1 MLHINPCPSAPKTL
15 AEEVREYT
23 ETAKKIVDDE
33 RVAEQNQKM
42 TAHTKG
48 NDKKKNTSGIEESDK
63 EEVLIV
69 KHKVTMG
76 NTYKTL
82 ALRYHTK
89 PNVIKKWNKVSRPL
103 RYMIGR
109 ELSIPAGKSYVREPA
124 NEVNKQVS
132 FPKLMKAFF
141 REAKDCEPA
150 RARYYLLDSKR
161 DLKKA
166 LARWQE
172 DCEWRK
178 LVACKQDSDRL
189 LTVCTV
195 RTVPDCITCGRLAC
209 HIIKKKYRA
218 LRKYCYN
225 FVPRSVTENHEH
237 SFKAEKHRSGRVF
250 KSQIGLGGTSKT
262 LGEYL
267 GINVGPKISIGYE
280 PPLSLNDV
288 TLGTIEMQRIEL
300 KNSNIV

>member
-1 MLHINPCPSAPKTL
+1 MFHNEPCPPVPKPV
-15 AEEVREYT
+15 AEEVRDYT
-23 ETAKKIVDDE
+23 ETAKKIIDDE
-33 RVAEQNQKM
+33 RVAEQNQKI
-42 TAHTKG
+42 TASTKG
-48 NDKKKNTSGIEESDK
+48 NDKKKNTSGRKESDK

-89 PNVIKKWNKVSRPL
+89 PNVIKKRNKVSRPL

-141 REAKDCEPA
+141 REAKECEPVW
-150 RARYYLLDSKR
+150 ARYYLLDSKR
-161 DLKKA
+161 DVKKA
-166 LARWQE
+166 LARWRE

-178 LVACKQDSDRL
+178 FAVCKQEVVQKVS
-189 LTVCTV
+189 T
-195 RTVPDCITCGRLAC
+195 PIGRSKGWPKLPSTTLSSGVAMYFLS
-209 HIIKKKYRA
+209 HLRSA
-218 LRKYCYN
+218 LYYLSHLRSSTRK
-225 FVPRSVTENHEH
+225 E
-237 SFKAEKHRSGRVF
+237 HRSGRGL
-250 KSQIGLGGTSKT
+250 KSQIGIGGTAKT
-262 LGEYL
+262 LGEFL

-280 PPLSLNDV
+280 PPKSLNDV

-300 KNSNIV
+300 KNNYIV